1 MKNFKGMKITM
12 LIMLVSLAPV
22 SVYANND
29 LDGVENLTQA
39 NFELFADN
47 LASAVSYKSLSPA
60 EPLGILGFD
69 VSIAISATTIDET
82 LFNIASNGGWDLEYL
97 PMPKLM
103 VHKGLPFNFD
113 VGAFYTSAPDTD
125 IKIWGAELK
134 YSFVD
139 GGLITPALAFR
150 LTYSSLE
157 GLDELE
163 QDNIGAEVSISKG
176 FAILTPYAGLGTVRS
191 TATPN
196 IPLPAN
202 VNNLQEVSTTN
213 TKVFA
218 GLNINVGLNIGLEV
232 DRTGDETTYSLK
244 TGFRF

>member
-1 MKNFKGMKITM
+1 MKKFKGMKITAVV
-12 LIMLVSLAPV
+12 IFTSLAPGMV
-22 SVYANND
+22 FAND
-29 LDGVENLTQA
+29 LDGVENFTQE
-39 NFELFADN
+39 NFELFANN
-47 LASAVSYKSLSPA
+47 LASAVSYKSISPA

-69 VSIAISATTIDET
+69 VSIGISATTIDKN
-82 LFNIASNGGWDLEYL
+82 LFDIASDSGWDLDYL

-103 VHKGLPFNFD
+103 VHKGLPLNFD
-113 VGAFYTSAPDTD
+113 IGAFYTSAPDTD
-125 IKIWGAELK
+125 IKIWGGEIK
-134 YSFVD
+134 YSIVE
-139 GGLITPALAFR
+139 GGLIVPALAFR

-163 QDNIGAEVSISKG
+163 QDNLGAEVSISKG
-176 FAILTPYAGLGTVRS
+176 FAVLTPYAGLGTIRS

-202 VNNLQEVSTTN
+202 INNLKEVSTTN

-218 GLNINVGLNIGLEV
+218 GLNINLGLNIGLEI

-244 TGFRF
+244 TGVRF

>member
-1 MKNFKGMKITM
+1 MKKLNGMKITV
-12 LIMLVSLAPV
+12 LIMFISLAPV

-29 LDGVENLTQA
+29 LDSIENFTQA

-47 LASAVSYKSLSPA
+47 LASAISYKSMSPA

-69 VSIAISATTIDET
+69 VSIGVSATTINET
-82 LFNIASNGGWDLEYL
+82 LFNIASNGGWDIDFL

-113 VGAFYTSAPDTD
+113 VGAFYSSAPDTD

-157 GLDELE
+157 GLNELD
-163 QDNIGAEVSISKG
+163 QNNIGAEVSISKG
-176 FAILTPYAGLGTVRS
+176 FAILTPYAGLGTIRS
-191 TATPN
+191 TATPKLT
-196 IPLPAN
+196 LPAN
-202 VNNLQEVSTTN
+202 INNLQEVSTTN